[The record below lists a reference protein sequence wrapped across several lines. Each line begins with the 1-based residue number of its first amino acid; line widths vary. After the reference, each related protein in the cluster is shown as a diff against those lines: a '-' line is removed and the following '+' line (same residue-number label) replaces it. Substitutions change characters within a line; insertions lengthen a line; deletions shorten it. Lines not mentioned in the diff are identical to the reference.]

1 MHRKIAVI
9 GSGAMAT
16 ACSILLSDHG
26 GQSVTMWSRNPENAR
41 SIRERREN
49 SRLLP
54 GVHIPESI
62 GIVSDF
68 AEAVDGADLLIAS
81 IPSRFLREALTGLK
95 PHLTRQRP
103 VISVIKGIENK
114 TFLRPSQII
123 TDVLGPRGVVALCGP
138 SHAEEISRRL
148 PASVVAA
155 SDDEE
160 LARVTQEIFT
170 TDRFRV
176 YTNSDLVG
184 VELAG
189 ALKNVIA
196 IAAGISDGLGFGDNA
211 KSALMTRGQVE
222 MTRFGE
228 AFGASR
234 STFAGLAGM
243 GDLITTCCSPHGR
256 NRHVGERL
264 GKGEPLQ
271 QILDSMNSVAEGV
284 TTTRSVYEIAEQQ
297 NIDMPITRSIY
308 RVLFEGLDPAVAT
321 SELMMRPSRP
331 E

>member
-1 MHRKIAVI
+1 MKKIAVI

-16 ACSILLSDHG
+16 ACAILLSDHG
-26 GQSVTMWSRNPENAR
+26 DQSVTMWSRNAQNAETIR
-41 SIRERREN
+41 STREN
-49 SRLLP
+49 TRLLP
-54 GVHIPESI
+54 GVHIPEAI
-62 GIVSDF
+62 GITADF
-68 AEAVDGADLLIAS
+68 AEAVDGAEIVVAS
-81 IPSRFLREALTGLK
+81 IPTRFLRDALTGLK
-95 PHLTRQRP
+95 PHLTEQRP
-103 VISVIKGIENK
+103 VVSVVKGIENG

-123 TDVLGPRGVVALCGP
+123 TEVLGPRGVVALCGP

-155 SDDEE
+155 SDDQQLSE
-160 LARVTQEIFT
+160 LTQEMFT

-222 MTRFGE
+222 MTRFGQ
-228 AFGASR
+228 AFGADP
-234 STFAGLAGM
+234 STFPGLAGM
-243 GDLITTCCSPHGR
+243 GDLITTCCSKHGR

-264 GKGEPLQ
+264 GKGESLQ
-271 QILDSMNSVAEGV
+271 QILDDMNSVAEGV
-284 TTTRSVYEIAEQQ
+284 TTTRSVFEIAERE
-297 NIDMPITRSIY
+297 NIDMPITRSVY
-308 RVLFEGLDPAVAT
+308 RVLFENLSPAVAT
-321 SELMMRPSRP
+321 GELMMRPPRP